1 MNLGIKKCFH
11 HQIFDLWILYHI
23 KKDFFY
29 SEYKYYYYTL
39 QRKAWIEKMIF
50 LCSVR
55 TYVPYFY
62 LFFAKLALF
71 CRDNSFLNFESIS
84 TLIRHLIFY
93 MQPSSWRLSVYL
105 SLTKFTSEKCR
116 ANRHC
121 LELIKL
127 VNLFVYFPEFVID
140 CRKVSLR

>member
-1 MNLGIKKCFH
+1 MDFIPHKKRFFFLFRI
-11 HQIFDLWILYHI
+11 QILLLYFAEESVDREN
-23 KKDFFY
+23 DF
-29 SEYKYYYYTL
+29 SL
-39 QRKAWIEKMIF
+39 
-50 LCSVR
+50 LCTY

-93 MQPSSWRLSVYL
+93 MQPSSWLFSVYL

-116 ANRHC
+116 ANRRC

-127 VNLFVYFPEFVID
+127 VNLFVYFPEFVIN
-140 CRKVSLR
+140 CRKVRLR